1 MSIMEKRAWVREYAD
16 DTSLQAGQRA
26 RRSTATDTATG
37 MNHHAAAQEG
47 PPGRRGWRAGRSTV
61 WLAGLL
67 AALLALAG
75 CAEAPPPPLTVGMN
89 AWVGFD
95 PLVLARDRGL
105 VNEQRVRFV
114 ELASGTEVQR
124 GLHNGLLDAAAL
136 TLDEAM
142 RLSDA
147 GMALQ
152 VVALLDASHGS
163 DMVVARPDLPAGAG
177 LRGAFVAVED
187 SSVGTLML
195 QRMLQ
200 TAGLSRSDVKVVN
213 MDANLHLAALRSG
226 RVDAAVS
233 YAPLSGQLVAAGFKP
248 VFTSREIPG
257 EIVDVLVVR
266 TGLLR
271 QRPEAVDELLRAWA
285 NGLQALRAD
294 PSGAVRDLA
303 RGTDLSPEAY
313 AEVLQGLQF
322 IGLEESLLQLSGPAL
337 GLEARAQAVAG
348 ALVDVGVLR
357 RPPVLRELLD
367 VGPLR
372 RVVGAEGDR

>member
-1 MSIMEKRAWVREYAD
+1 M
-16 DTSLQAGQRA
+16 
-26 RRSTATDTATG
+26 
-37 MNHHAAAQEG
+37 
-47 PPGRRGWRAGRSTV
+47 
-61 WLAGLL
+61 

-75 CAEAPPPPLTVGMN
+75 CGQAPPPPLIVGMN

-105 VNEQRVRFV
+105 VNERRIKLV

-124 GLHNGLLDAAAL
+124 GLYNGLLDAAAL

-142 RLSDA
+142 RLTDA
-147 GMALQ
+147 GMALR

-163 DMVVARPDLPAGAG
+163 DMVVTRPDLPAEMG

-200 TAGLSRSDVKVVN
+200 TAGLSRGDIKVVN
-213 MDANLHLAALRSG
+213 MDANHHLAALRGG

-266 TGLLR
+266 TELLR
-271 QRPEAVDELLRAWA
+271 TRPDAIDEVLRAWA
-285 NGLQALRAD
+285 TGLQALRAD
-294 PSGAVRDLA
+294 MPAAVRDLS

-313 AEVLQGLQF
+313 AEVLAGLHF
-322 IGLEESLLQLSGPAL
+322 ISLEESLLQLQGPAL

-348 ALVDVGVLR
+348 ALVDVGVLK
-357 RPPVLRELLD
+357 RPPELRELLD

-372 RVVGAEGDR
+372 RVVDGEGGR

>member
-1 MSIMEKRAWVREYAD
+1 
-16 DTSLQAGQRA
+16 
-26 RRSTATDTATG
+26 
-37 MNHHAAAQEG
+37 MNHHAAAQGEL
-47 PPGRRGWRAGRSTV
+47 PERRGWRV
-61 WLAGLL
+61 WLL
-67 AALLALAG
+67 AFWLALAG

-105 VNEQRVRFV
+105 VDEQRIRFV

-124 GLHNGLLDAAAL
+124 GLYNGLLDAAAL

-142 RLSDA
+142 RLTDA
-147 GMALQ
+147 GMALR
-152 VVALLDASHGS
+152 VVALLDASNGS
-163 DMVVARPDLPAGAG
+163 DMVVARPDLPTAMG

-200 TAGLSRSDVKVVN
+200 TTGLSRSDIKVVN
-213 MDANLHLAALRSG
+213 MDANLHLAALRAG

-266 TGLLR
+266 TELLR
-271 QRPEAVDELLRAWA
+271 TRPAAVDALLRAWA
-285 NGLQALRAD
+285 DGLQALRAD
-294 PSGAVRDLA
+294 PDAAVRDLA
-303 RGTDLSPEAY
+303 RGTELSPAAY

-348 ALVDVGVLR
+348 ALVDVGVLQ
-357 RPPVLRELLD
+357 RPPALSELLD

-372 RVVGAEGDR
+372 RVVGAEGAR

>member
-1 MSIMEKRAWVREYAD
+1 M
-16 DTSLQAGQRA
+16 
-26 RRSTATDTATG
+26 
-37 MNHHAAAQEG
+37 
-47 PPGRRGWRAGRSTV
+47 PGRRGWRAWFVT
-61 WLAGLL
+61 
-67 AALLALAG
+67 ALLALAG
-75 CAEAPPPPLTVGMN
+75 CGEAPPPPLTVGMN

-105 VNEQRVRFV
+105 VDEQRIKLV

-142 RLSDA
+142 RLIDA
-147 GMALQ
+147 GMALRI
-152 VVALLDASHGS
+152 VALLDASHGS
-163 DMVVARPDLPAGAG
+163 DMVVARPDMATAAG

-200 TAGLSRSDVKVVN
+200 TTGLSRSDIKVVN
-213 MDANLHLAALRSG
+213 MDANHHLAALRGG

-266 TGLLR
+266 TELLR
-271 QRPEAVDELLRAWA
+271 TRSEAVDEVLRAWA
-285 NGLQALRAD
+285 TGLQALRAD
-294 PSGAVRDLA
+294 LPAAVRDLS
-303 RGTDLSPEAY
+303 RGTELSADAY
-313 AEVLQGLQF
+313 TEVLAGLQF

-337 GLEARAQAVAG
+337 GLEARAQAVAS
-348 ALVDVGVLR
+348 ALVDVGVLQR
-357 RPPVLRELLD
+357 VPELRELLD
-367 VGPLR
+367 VEPLR
-372 RVVGAEGDR
+372 RVVGAEGGR